1 MEVNNFFENIP
12 DEIPEEILEKII
24 GKKNLKVERIISDG
38 HSSPPNYWYDQ
49 NNNEF
54 VLLLKGSAELSFE
67 NGENV
72 FLKPG
77 DYLIIP
83 PHKKH
88 RVENTDKSGK
98 TIWLTIHF

>member
-24 GKKNLKVERIISDG
+24 SKKNLKVERIISNG

-49 NNNEF
+49 NSNEF
-54 VLLLKGSAELSFE
+54 VLLLKGSAELLFE
-67 NGENV
+67 NEGKV

-88 RVENTDKSGK
+88 RVENTDKSKK
-98 TIWLTIHF
+98 TIWLTIYF